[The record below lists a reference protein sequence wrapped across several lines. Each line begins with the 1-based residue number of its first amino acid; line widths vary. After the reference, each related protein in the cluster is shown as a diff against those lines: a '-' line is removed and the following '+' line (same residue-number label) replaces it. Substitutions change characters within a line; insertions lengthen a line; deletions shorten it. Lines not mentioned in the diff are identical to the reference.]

1 MSTSD
6 PRGGAAA
13 IEPSSNAA
21 SALDFAAMVGEV
33 SRIANEFFSNVPGGS
48 PSGEVPPASL
58 ATPGVG
64 ALTPE
69 AIAPPVS
76 GPVPGPLPPPR
87 VGPSAA
93 SVGGGGLSGA
103 ATQPPVPGV
112 FHTPPLAASPLPK
125 EADVRP
131 APTLFAELLGTPT
144 PLELMLSADSRSPS
158 ATPYFLEHAGLPN
171 APGGAPPAPIPPAP
185 LTASPQLPSASVP
198 SAPSVPSASVPSGPS
213 VPAFQSAS
221 VPSVPSA
228 SVPSGLPPQPGFG
241 AAPSGL
247 PYASSSPPSAP
258 AFPFGT
264 VPPAPDFA
272 RLVNGPS
279 PVAVPGVQEASLPVA
294 IPQRAAPE
302 ALARPA
308 LSATAAPSDGYSP
321 ELVPDLGTSPGIF
334 DAHAIKQDFP
344 ILEERVHGNKRLI
357 WLDNAATTQKPRAV
371 IERLS
376 YFYEHENSNIHRA
389 AHTLAARATDAY
401 EGARER
407 VRRFLNASTAKEIVF
422 TRGATEAINLVAKS
436 WGHRNIK
443 AGDEIVLTVLE
454 HHANIVPWQQ
464 LASEKGAKI
473 RVAPVDSNG
482 QIILEEYEKLFN
494 PRTRIASFTQ
504 VSNALGTITPAR
516 EMVEIAH
523 RHGAL
528 ALVDGAQTVSHQ
540 RVDVQA
546 LDADFYVFSGHK
558 VFGPTGIGALF
569 GRAEVLEHMPP
580 WQGGGNMIADVT
592 FEKTVYQPPPF
603 RFEAGTG
610 NIADAVGLGA
620 AIDYVMG
627 IGLENISRYEHE
639 LLVYATEGLCAI
651 PGLTMIGTAPDKAG
665 VLSFVLD
672 GKRTEDV
679 GAALDKEGIAVR
691 SGHHC
696 AQPIL
701 RRFGL
706 EATVRASLAPYN
718 TKEDIDDLVSAVTRL
733 QHR

>member
-6 PRGGAAA
+6 PTRGVTSLEAATP
-13 IEPSSNAA
+13 PSSAG

-33 SRIANEFFSNVPGGS
+33 SRIANELFANMPGGA

-64 ALTPE
+64 ALSPE
-69 AIAPPVS
+69 GIAPPVPA
-76 GPVPGPLPPPR
+76 PVPGPLPPPR

-103 ATQPPVPGV
+103 ATQPPVPG
-112 FHTPPLAASPLPK
+112 FLHAPPLPVSPLPK

-131 APTLFAELLGTPT
+131 APTLVAELLGAPS
-144 PLELMLSADSRSPS
+144 PLEIMLSADSRTPS

-171 APGGAPPAPIPPAP
+171 APAGAPIAPVSAPSSPPSVPGFPGGTLPPAPNFGSIVNGPSSALPGVAAPAP
-185 LTASPQLPSASVP
+185 LPF
-198 SAPSVPSASVPSGPS
+198 APSVPSENA
-213 VPAFQSAS
+213 
-221 VPSVPSA
+221 
-228 SVPSGLPPQPGFG
+228 
-241 AAPSGL
+241 
-247 PYASSSPPSAP
+247 
-258 AFPFGT
+258 T
-264 VPPAPDFA
+264 
-272 RLVNGPS
+272 
-279 PVAVPGVQEASLPVA
+279 
-294 IPQRAAPE
+294 PE
-302 ALARPA
+302 AIARPA
-308 LSATAAPSDGYSP
+308 LSSAVVPSEGYSP
-321 ELVPDLGTSPGIF
+321 ELVPDLGSSRGIF
-334 DAHAIKQDFP
+334 DAHAIKRDFP
-344 ILEERVHGNKRLI
+344 ILEERVHGTKRLI

-436 WGHRNIK
+436 WGARNIK

-464 LASEKGAKI
+464 LAAEKGAKL
-473 RVAPVDSNG
+473 RVAPVDSRG

-494 PRTRIASFTQ
+494 SRTRIASFTQ

-540 RVDVQA
+540 PVDVQS

-569 GRAEVLEHMPP
+569 GRAAVLEHMPP

-620 AIDYVMG
+620 AIDYVLG
-627 IGLENISRYEHE
+627 IGLENIARYEHE
-639 LLVYATEGLCAI
+639 LLVYATEGLCRI
-651 PGLTMIGTAPDKAG
+651 PGLTLIGTAPNKAG

-672 GKRTEDV
+672 GWRTEDV

-718 TKEDIDDLVSAVTRL
+718 TKEDIDDLVAAVTRL
-733 QHR
+733 QSP